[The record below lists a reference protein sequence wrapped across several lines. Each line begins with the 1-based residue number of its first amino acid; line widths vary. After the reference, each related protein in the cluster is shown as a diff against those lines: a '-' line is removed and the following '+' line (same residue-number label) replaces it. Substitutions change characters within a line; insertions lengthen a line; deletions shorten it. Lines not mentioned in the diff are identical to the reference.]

1 MQSLAVQQPSS
12 QEDSCSGSTS
22 LSSFQLDFDNLLLA
36 RPLDSSNTSQGDLH
50 LRPKDTP
57 IDLLGL
63 PTNTASTNDN
73 NMERSN
79 TNPAMIKIF
88 PSTIQFDNQQPIVF
102 NPPESSSSISY
113 STPSS
118 YTPSSESVSSF
129 NWISNSLSDPDVLA
143 PTAPDLTFSF
153 VQSTNWR
160 PATPV
165 PKSNNNVQS
174 KSPSGL
180 ALESTPTKD
189 FKHKLPGS
197 FNRQE
202 EEDDDE
208 EEDDHG
214 KEAHGCFSSP
224 TPISSPLKARAQTV
238 KMDQRPTKSNSRPVS
253 HMGFSSPGSGMVMA
267 AASEKVK
274 PKKSLGFILG
284 GSGRIRSSTCLESQL
299 EDVLSQQS
307 SPALADP
314 QHHGGPTTVYRLPQS
329 EPPARD
335 PASGHYQKTKN
346 RFSAFLS
353 FLPTDQQPLG
363 PSASTDDQRITN
375 QSDSKPSKD
384 PSNRRPSF
392 NLLDRA
398 TLSFSNTSF
407 RTINS
412 SNTDPCPYVA
422 SPTTSSKSPAK
433 HQPSPNGKSPYIRS
447 SRSFL
452 NLLSSKLK

>member
-73 NMERSN
+73 NME
-79 TNPAMIKIF
+79 
-88 PSTIQFDNQQPIVF
+88 
-102 NPPESSSSISY
+102 
-113 STPSS
+113 
-118 YTPSSESVSSF
+118 
-129 NWISNSLSDPDVLA
+129 SLSDPDVLA

-238 KMDQRPTKSNSRPVS
+238 KMDQRATKSNSRPVS

-314 QHHGGPTTVYRLPQS
+314 QHHGGPTTVYRLP
-329 EPPARD
+329 
-335 PASGHYQKTKN
+335 H
-346 RFSAFLS
+346 AFLS

>member
-73 NMERSN
+73 NME
-79 TNPAMIKIF
+79 
-88 PSTIQFDNQQPIVF
+88 
-102 NPPESSSSISY
+102 
-113 STPSS
+113 
-118 YTPSSESVSSF
+118 
-129 NWISNSLSDPDVLA
+129 SLSDPDVLA

-238 KMDQRPTKSNSRPVS
+238 KMDQRATKSNSRPVS

-335 PASGHYQKTKN
+335 PASGHYQKLRTG
-346 RFSAFLS
+346 SAPS
-353 FLPTDQQPLG
+353 FPSSPPTSS
-363 PSASTDDQRITN
+363 PSAL
-375 QSDSKPSKD
+375 P
-384 PSNRRPSF
+384 PRP
-392 NLLDRA
+392 
-398 TLSFSNTSF
+398 
-407 RTINS
+407 TIN
-412 SNTDPCPYVA
+412 A
-422 SPTTSSKSPAK
+422 SPTSQIQNPQKTPPTDVL
-433 HQPSPNGKSPYIRS
+433 PSTFLTEPPYP
-447 SRSFL
+447 SRIPPSVQSTL
-452 NLLSSKLK
+452 LIPILALTLLPQQQALNPLLSISRLPMENLLISGLLAPFLTCSLPNSNDSSSYPSVLFKFQVS